1 MIAVEVREDHV
12 AVTGHAGYAERGKDI
27 VCAAV
32 SVLFQNMCNSIQAFT
47 GDRVR
52 IRMDPGDSRI
62 DFEELAEGGKLLVD
76 SFFCGI
82 CAIADEYPEY
92 VEIR

>member
-1 MIAVEVREDHV
+1 MIVVEVREDHV
-12 AVTGHAGYAERGKDI
+12 AVTGHARYAERGKDI

-47 GDRVR
+47 CDRVR
-52 IRMDPGDSRI
+52 IRTDPGDSRI
-62 DFEELAEGGKLLVD
+62 DFKELTESGKLLVD

-82 CAIADEYPEY
+82 CAISSEYPEY